1 MTTKS
6 FSDMIIHMKTSAL
19 VKITNACGNEQRL
32 EMLKFLRNKKKY
44 ATVSSVSKNI
54 NLSVKSTSKHLQ
66 ILHAAHIVKRERE
79 GVEIYYSLNRPL
91 NDVMKV
97 IIGIL

>member
-1 MTTKS
+1 MTIKS
-6 FSDMIIHMKTSAL
+6 FSDIITHMKISAL

-32 EMLKFLRNKKKY
+32 EILKLLRNKKY
-44 ATVSSVSKNI
+44 ATVSSVSKSI

-91 NDVMKV
+91 NDVVKV

>member
-1 MTTKS
+1 
-6 FSDMIIHMKTSAL
+6 MKTSAL

-32 EMLKFLRNKKKY
+32 EMLKFLRNKKY